1 MVERQETM
9 KRLGILLMV
18 AWSLALGATAQ
29 PSDRPAVSANDSAS
43 RRSDDP
49 TIRPPNRPIWR
60 TPAYTLVARDMD
72 LRTAL
77 DSFAVSQGL
86 SIVMSDAV
94 TGRFSGDFKDI
105 SPDGFLEKIA
115 TVHNLTWYYD
125 GAALYLYGAGEIQ
138 TILLDLQYMK
148 AGELRKL
155 LADLGVEDA
164 RFPIRTASN
173 DELIMVS
180 GPPRYV
186 AIVSETVAKADKL
199 RELRTFNEVEVRIF
213 PLIHTWADD
222 VSFNVSSPESTVT
235 IKGVARLLEEMMA
248 GSNGQKALDAAVS
261 SSSTNG
267 TMAARDQLDAT
278 LTSVFRPI
286 IRPENR
292 LNAVVVRD
300 VKSRLPMYE
309 DLIRK
314 LDVPQKL
321 VEIAV
326 TVVELSKKDALDWQL
341 SLAYGTKW
349 GHSDAAAGQNAQN
362 LFSPEALAGK
372 GLAGSLKHIHSAHS
386 LATSL
391 TALREKGKARNISRT
406 TLLTVNNLAAQMT
419 DTQSYHARV
428 VGTEVAT
435 LEEVSAGTQLRIKPR
450 IIPSPATNVPSQV
463 WLTLQLDDGGFET
476 ITVDS
481 MPMTRAST
489 LQTQTAV
496 FENESIML
504 AGYLRDIEESA
515 GWGIPY
521 LRDIPWIGWLFGG
534 ASTRKETVQRMF
546 VFTPHVVDLD
556 ADMLA
561 RLQAT
566 RLRDVS
572 EEEKLE
578 DDAEDSDLERRQR
591 DLERRHTRTRRKEKA
606 DDAYKRREAELSHS
620 YEMRQFERKRGKYR
634 LDEDKHEW
642 KRIENE
648 EKDRFE
654 AEKADVIRMR
664 REAEEARKIEEEKA
678 AEEKKKAEAAK
689 KESEKKNSGWL
700 W

>member
-1 MVERQETM
+1 MKQFLKTVALIVAVGTAALHAYAAETAAPHATGVAAT
-9 KRLGILLMV
+9 RAGGIPWKM
-18 AWSLALGATAQ
+18 ST
-29 PSDRPAVSANDSAS
+29 
-43 RRSDDP
+43 
-49 TIRPPNRPIWR
+49 
-60 TPAYTLVARDMD
+60 YTLVARDMD

-77 DSFAVSQGL
+77 DSFAVAQGL
-86 SIVMSDAV
+86 SVVMSEAV
-94 TGRFSGDFKDI
+94 GGRFSGDFKDM
-105 SPDGFLEKIA
+105 PPGEFLEKIA
-115 TVHNLTWYYD
+115 TIHNLTWYYD

-138 TILLDLQYMK
+138 TLLLDLQYMK

-164 RFPIRTASN
+164 RFPLRTASD

-186 AIVSETVAKADKL
+186 AIVSETIAKADKL
-199 RELRTFNEVEVRIF
+199 RELRTFNEVEMRIF
-213 PLIHTWADD
+213 PLVHTWADD
-222 VSFNVSSPESTVT
+222 VSFSVSSPESTVT
-235 IKGVARLLEEMMA
+235 IKGVARLLDEMMS
-248 GSNGQKALDAAVS
+248 GSSGQKALDAS
-261 SSSTNG
+261 TMTNG
-267 TMAARDQLDAT
+267 TSTARDPLDTA
-278 LTSVFRPI
+278 LSAAFRPI
-286 IRPENR
+286 IRPDNR

-300 VKSRLPMYE
+300 VRSRMPMYE
-309 DLIRK
+309 DLIRR

-326 TVVELSKKDALDWQL
+326 TTVELSQKDALDWQL
-341 SLAYGTKW
+341 SLAYGTRW
-349 GHSDAAAGQNAQN
+349 GHSDGALGQNAQN
-362 LFSPEALAGK
+362 LFTPEALAGK
-372 GLAGSLKHIHSAHS
+372 GLAGSLTHIHSAYS

-419 DTQSYHARV
+419 DKQSYHARV

-435 LEEVSAGTQLRIKPR
+435 LEEVSAGTQLHIKPR
-450 IIPSPATNVPSQV
+450 IIPSPGTNNVPSRV
-463 WLTLQLDDGGFET
+463 WLTLQLDDGGFES

-534 ASTRKETVQRMF
+534 ASTRKETVQRLF
-546 VFTPHVVDLD
+546 VFTPHIVDLD
-556 ADMLA
+556 AEMLA

-566 RLRDVS
+566 RLRDVR

-578 DDAEDSDLERRQR
+578 DDADESDLARRQR
-591 DLERRHTRTRRKEKA
+591 DLERRHDRARRHEKA
-606 DDAYKRREAELSHS
+606 ADKYERSEAELSHD

-642 KRIENE
+642 KRIES
-648 EKDRFE
+648 
-654 AEKADVIRMR
+654 AEKERLQSEKVDMIEARQKM
-664 REAEEARKIEEEKA
+664 EAEEKAIEERKA
-678 AEEKKKAEAAK
+678 EAKRKAEEEKKKEEGK
-689 KESEKKNSGWL
+689 SSTWRL

>member
-1 MVERQETM
+1 MKQFLKTVALIVAAGAAALHACAAETADPHAAGGAAT
-9 KRLGILLMV
+9 RASGIPWKM
-18 AWSLALGATAQ
+18 S
-29 PSDRPAVSANDSAS
+29 
-43 RRSDDP
+43 
-49 TIRPPNRPIWR
+49 
-60 TPAYTLVARDMD
+60 AYTLVARDMD
-72 LRTAL
+72 LRMAL
-77 DSFAVSQGL
+77 DAFAVAQGL
-86 SIVMSDAV
+86 SIVMSEAV
-94 TGRFSGDFKDI
+94 VGRFSGDFKDM
-105 SPDGFLEKIA
+105 PPGEFLEKIA
-115 TVHNLTWYYD
+115 TIHNLTWYYD

-138 TILLDLQYMK
+138 TLLLDLQYMK

-164 RFPIRTASN
+164 RFPLRTASN

-186 AIVSETVAKADKL
+186 AIVSETIAKADKL
-199 RELRTFNEVEVRIF
+199 RELRTFNEVEMRIF
-213 PLIHTWADD
+213 PLVHTWADD
-222 VSFNVSSPESTVT
+222 VSFSVSSPESTVT
-235 IKGVARLLEEMMA
+235 IKGVARLLDEMMS
-248 GSNGQKALDAAVS
+248 GSSGQRALDATTMTNET
-261 SSSTNG
+261 ST
-267 TMAARDQLDAT
+267 ARDPLDTA
-278 LTSVFRPI
+278 LSAAFRPI
-286 IRPENR
+286 IRPDNR

-300 VKSRLPMYE
+300 VKSRMPMYE
-309 DLIRK
+309 DLIRR

-326 TVVELSKKDALDWQL
+326 TTVELSQKDALDWQL
-341 SLAYGTKW
+341 ALAYGTKW
-349 GHSDAAAGQNAQN
+349 GHSDAAVGQNAQN
-362 LFSPEALAGK
+362 LFTPEALAGK
-372 GLAGSLKHIHSAHS
+372 GLAGSLTHIHSAYS

-419 DTQSYHARV
+419 DKQSYHARV

-435 LEEVSAGTQLRIKPR
+435 LEEVSAGTQLHIKPR
-450 IIPSPATNVPSQV
+450 IIPSPGTNNVPSRV

-476 ITVDS
+476 VTVDS

-534 ASTRKETVQRMF
+534 ASTRKETVQRLF
-546 VFTPHVVDLD
+546 VFTPHIVDLD
-556 ADMLA
+556 AEMLA

-566 RLRDVS
+566 RLRDVR

-578 DDAEDSDLERRQR
+578 DDADESDLARRQR
-591 DLERRHTRTRRKEKA
+591 DLERRHDRARRHEKA
-606 DDAYKRREAELSHS
+606 DDKYERSEAELSHD

-642 KRIENE
+642 KRIESAEKERLQSEKADRIEARQKMEAE
-648 EKDRFE
+648 EKAVQERKAEARRKAE
-654 AEKADVIRMR
+654 AEK
-664 REAEEARKIEEEKA
+664 
-678 AEEKKKAEAAK
+678 K
-689 KESEKKNSGWL
+689 KEKGKSSTWL
-700 W
+700 LW